1 MPKASGLRSRRQ
13 LRLAVILAS
22 VVVLTATLTAGLW
35 PFAFHIQ
42 NGVSWSSS
50 PRGLRFKHYSTAVT
64 ESPFNGV
71 AACTNKEGPFSLEV
85 WLQPEKA
92 SGYGTVMV
100 FDSDEQPDS
109 LAIRQSLGDVEFVH
123 LFRNPTGKTGIR
135 HLYIDDVFSVD
146 QPRLL
151 TVAIDDRE
159 TRVFVDG
166 KRIQRTHNLGV
177 RCGDLR
183 GTLIL
188 GTATSLNDTFSGTLL
203 GLAVYGRAIDA
214 ADAANH
220 YQAWTANR
228 PADLKQVLNA
238 DALYLFNEGT
248 GRIARNS
255 ISDQGDIILPE
266 NYSVRRKRFLQP
278 FWEEFSWDRAYV
290 TDLAINVVGF
300 IPMGFCMAA
309 FLGIVWRCRHSVAIA
324 ILLCFATSLVI
335 EVLQA
340 FMPLRY
346 SGTTDLITNTS
357 GGLFGAVLYQL
368 LAGHLFRWQ
377 PELEEGTD

>member
-1 MPKASGLRSRRQ
+1 MPKASGVQSRRQ
-13 LRLAVILAS
+13 LKLGVILAS
-22 VVVLTATLTAGLW
+22 VVVLAATLTAGLW

-42 NGVSWSSS
+42 NGASWSSD
-50 PRGLRFKHYSTAVT
+50 PHGLQFKHYSTAVA
-64 ESPFNGV
+64 ESPFNR
-71 AACTNKEGPFSLEV
+71 AAVCTSKEGPFSLEV
-85 WLQPEKA
+85 WLQPERA

-109 LAIRQSLGDVEFVH
+109 LAIRQSLGDIELVRS
-123 LFRNPTGKTGIR
+123 FRSPDGKTGVR
-135 HLYIDDVFSVD
+135 HLYIDDVFSGD
-146 QPRLL
+146 RPRFL

-166 KRIQRTHNLGV
+166 KRIQRVHNLGV
-177 RCGDLR
+177 RCGDLQ

-188 GTATSLNDTFSGTLL
+188 GTATSLNDTFSGTVL
-203 GLAVYGRAIDA
+203 GLAAYGRALDA
-214 ADAANH
+214 AEAVSH
-220 YQAWTANR
+220 YQAWTANQ
-228 PADLKQVLNA
+228 PTDLKQALNA

-248 GRIARNS
+248 GRITRNL
-255 ISDQGDIILPE
+255 ISDQGHILLPE

-278 FWEEFSWDRAYV
+278 FWEEFSWDRAYA

-309 FLGIVWRCRHSVAIA
+309 FLGIVWRCRHYVAIA
-324 ILLCFATSLVI
+324 ILVCFATSLVI

-357 GGLFGAVLYQL
+357 GGLLGAFLYQL
-368 LAGHLFRWQ
+368 LARHLFGSQ
-377 PELEEGTD
+377 PELKETTS